1 MESSLRVLY
10 VEDAE
15 TDAELAR
22 RALTHLTPRC
32 VLDVAASLQDG
43 LERLSAAPTGYDLVL
58 TDLRLPDGNGLDL
71 LTHVRERGLPLA
83 VVILT
88 GSGDQESVIAALKAG
103 ADDYLVK
110 TGDYLER
117 LPKTLAAALIRFRN
131 EVARRTRP
139 LRVLYAEH
147 NAFDLDLT
155 RRHLA
160 QYAAFIRLDT
170 AHNTDE
176 VLACLPDTG
185 AEAPPY
191 DVLLLDYHLPG
202 SDALEAV
209 KRLRQERGLDLPVV
223 LVTGQGSEEA
233 AAQALRLGVADYL
246 VKRPGYLFEL
256 PATLEKAHHR
266 AELLRE
272 QAALR
277 DSNRRYDELTARI
290 AVGVYRF
297 RMVGD
302 GEARFD
308 YVSARWCAMNDLKR
322 DQVLADARL
331 AFELVH
337 PEEREGFRRLNERVR
352 STLETFAWEGRFL
365 IRGETRWMRV
375 ESSPTRQENGDIVW
389 DGVQADMTERRLA
402 EEKLRQAVA
411 VIASTRDGMIV
422 TDLKPRIVTVNPA
435 YTEITG
441 YTEAE
446 VLGKNPR
453 LLQSGRHDRTFYQA
467 MWASILE
474 TGHWQGE
481 LWNRRKSGEL
491 YPQWLT
497 ISTVRDERGEATHYV
512 GVLTDISQIKR
523 AEEQLEHLA
532 HHDPLTD
539 LPNRRLAQSRLAH
552 AVEQAQRHE
561 RRVGVLLLDLDRFK
575 TVNDSLGHP
584 AGDALLRA
592 IALRLRKRLREEDT
606 LARLGGDEFL
616 VVLEHLPRP
625 EEAASVAQNLLDL
638 LTQPFMLPDGSE
650 VYVNAS
656 IGVSLYPDDGG
667 SAADLIQHADA
678 AVYQAKEQGRNT
690 YRFYTEALTR
700 IAHERLDLERRMRG
714 ALERGEFLL
723 HYQPQLSVTEGRIVG
738 VEALVRWQ
746 PPGQALVSPARFI
759 PLAEETG
766 LIVPLGEWVLRTA
779 CAQAQ
784 AWRAAG
790 WPSLLMAVN
799 LSARQ
804 IRQPDLVGRVRAALA
819 DSGLPA
825 ECLELEITES
835 GLMEQGE
842 QAETILRAL
851 KETGARL
858 AIDDFGTGY
867 SSLAYLKRFPIDQ
880 LKIDQ
885 SFVRDIPHDPN
896 DMEIAAAIIA
906 LAHTLRLE
914 VLAEG
919 VETTEQLAFLREH
932 GCNLCQGY
940 LFSRPVPPEDLA
952 LLLAAPPAV
961 K

>member
-1 MESSLRVLY
+1 MDASLRVLY
-10 VEDAE
+10 VEDAQ
-15 TDAELAR
+15 TDADLAR
-22 RALTHLTPRC
+22 RALTHLAPQC
-32 VLDVAASLQDG
+32 VLDIASSLRDG
-43 LERLSAAPTGYDLVL
+43 LERLVAAPTDYDLVL
-58 TDLRLPDGNGLDL
+58 TDLRLSDGSGLDL
-71 LTHVRERGLPLA
+71 LAHVRERGLPLA

-117 LPKTLAAALIRFRN
+117 LPKTLTAALVRFRN
-131 EVARRTRP
+131 EAVRRTRP

-147 NAFDLDLT
+147 NPFDLDLT

-160 QYAAFIRLDT
+160 QYASFIRLDVV
-170 AHNTDE
+170 HDTDE
-176 VLACLPDTG
+176 VLARLPGTSAG
-185 AEAPPY
+185 TSPY

-202 SDALEAV
+202 ADALDAV
-209 KRLRQERGLDLPVV
+209 KILREERGLDLPVV
-223 LVTGQGSEEA
+223 LVTGQGSEEV
-233 AAQALRLGVADYL
+233 AAQILRLGVADYL

-256 PATLEKAHHR
+256 PATLERAHHQ

-277 DSNRRYDELTARI
+277 VSNRRYDELTARI
-290 AVGVYRF
+290 PIGVYRF
-297 RMVGD
+297 RMVRD
-302 GEARFD
+302 GGIRFD
-308 YVSARWCAMNDLKR
+308 YVSARWCAMNDL
-322 DQVLADARL
+322 DWAVVLADASP

-337 PEEREGFRRLNERVR
+337 PEERDEFQRLNEQVR
-352 STLETFAWEGRFL
+352 SAFEAFCWQGRFL
-365 IRGETRWMRV
+365 VRGETRWMHL

-389 DGVQADMTERRLA
+389 DGVQTDVTERRLA
-402 EEKLRQAVA
+402 EEKLRQAAA

-422 TDLKPRIVTVNPA
+422 TDLEPRIVTINPA

-441 YTEAE
+441 YSEAE

-453 LLQSGRHDRTFYQA
+453 ILQSGRHDRAFYQA
-467 MWASILE
+467 MWASLLQ

-481 LWNRRKSGEL
+481 LWNRRKNGEL

-497 ISTVRDERGEATHYV
+497 VSTVRDERGEATHYV
-512 GVLTDISQIKR
+512 GVLTDISQLKR
-523 AEEQLEHLA
+523 AEERLAHLA
-532 HHDPLTD
+532 HYDPLTD
-539 LPNRRLAQSRLAH
+539 LPNRLLAQSRLAH
-552 AVEQAQRHE
+552 AVDQAQRHE
-561 RRVGVLLLDLDRFK
+561 QRVGVLLLDLDRFK
-575 TVNDSLGHP
+575 TINDSLGHP

-592 IALRLRKRLREEDT
+592 IALRLRERLREEDT

-616 VVLEHLPRP
+616 VVLERLPRP

-656 IGVSLYPDDGG
+656 IGVSLYPDDGS
-667 SAADLIQHADA
+667 SATDLIQYADA
-678 AVYQAKEQGRNT
+678 AVYQAKEQGRNI
-690 YRFYTEALTR
+690 YRFYTEALTQA
-700 IAHERLDLERRMRG
+700 AHERLDLERRLRG

-723 HYQPQLSVTEGRIVG
+723 HYQPQLSVTEGRIIG

-784 AWRAAG
+784 AWRLAG

-825 ECLELEITES
+825 DYLELEITES

-851 KETGARL
+851 KETGVRL

-932 GCNLCQGY
+932 GCDLYQGY
-940 LFSRPVPPEDLA
+940 LFSRPVPSEDLA
-952 LLLAAPPAV
+952 PLLAAPPVV